1 MHVPSRRTGFARH
14 PPERRR
20 RYDRCGHGVWQEASG
35 EPGSERTWRLRA
47 RRGPGGAGR
56 LGAMRLAPG
65 AGRAGP
71 VRLLLARQGGSRGGP
86 RRGSPRVRRRRRNGS
101 RAPCRVTG
109 CRQTA
114 VAGRAGGRGGRCA
127 RGDGGG
133 RGGRRGRGARA
144 GGAGEDLAR
153 AVEAAGPRRRHHHRR
168 FQRGRVPRPRRRL
181 RAERR
186 RVRTRC
192 HRGAL
197 GHRAGLLPL
206 PGQVPVPCRGRI
218 RRLARRSR
226 FPEGRAQG
234 RRVLRADGGVL
245 RVRRGPGS
253 GRPRGRRRRDRRRHH
268 LPGMCGRRPVLSAD
282 HQDRVAAAAGRT
294 RRHRRRPGERRV
306 QCVGLRR
313 RERGRCA
320 VPGPREH
327 RRRRFER
334 TRSPGLGRPQ

>member
-1 MHVPSRRTGFARH
+1 MHVPSRGAGFVRH
-14 PPERRR
+14 PPKRRR
-20 RYDRCGHGVWQEASG
+20 RYDRCGHGVWQ
-35 EPGSERTWRLRA
+35 RLRVNPVRNGHGDSA
-47 RRGPGGAGR
+47 RGADRAVPVDSARCAWLLGP
-56 LGAMRLAPG
+56 
-65 AGRAGP
+65 GRAGS
-71 VRLLLARQGGSRGGP
+71 VRLLLARRGGSRGGP
-86 RRGSPRVRRRRRNGS
+86 RRGSPRVRRRRRSGS

-114 VAGRAGGRGGRCA
+114 VAGRAGDRGGGCA

-133 RGGRRGRGARA
+133 RGGRRGRGART
-144 GGAGEDLAR
+144 GRAGEDLAR

-186 RVRTRC
+186 RVRTRR

-197 GHRAGLLPL
+197 GHRGGLLPL

-218 RRLARRSR
+218 RCLARRSR
-226 FPEGRAQG
+226 LPEGEAQG

-245 RVRRGPGS
+245 RVRRRPGS
-253 GRPRGRRRRDRRRHH
+253 GRPRGRRRRIRRRHH

-282 HQDRVAAAAGRT
+282 HQDRVAAAAGRS

-306 QCVGLRR
+306 QSFGLRK
-313 RERGRCA
+313 RERGRRPGA

-334 TRSPGLGRPQ
+334 TRSR